1 MSKFKSLI
9 TGLALGAMA
18 TPALAVDYTAMRKDE
33 RVHRE
38 LLGASI
44 AYLIDEN
51 CDQLSLRKFRL
62 FNKAMALQSHA
73 RSLGYSL
80 SEVTAYVDSKS
91 EQDRFRAIA
100 EPMLKKMG
108 ARKGDEESYCAVGRA
123 EMEKGTFAGKLLT
136 D

>member
-1 MSKFKSLI
+1 MTHFKSVLA
-9 TGLALGAMA
+9 GLALVGAA
-18 TPALAVDYTAMRKDE
+18 TPALAVDYTAMREDT
-33 RVHRE
+33 RVHSE

-51 CDQLSLRKFRL
+51 CPELSLRKFRL
-62 FNKAMALQSHA
+62 FNKAMALQSYA
-73 RSLGYSL
+73 RSLGYSFR
-80 SEVTAYVDSKS
+80 EITAYVDSKA

-100 EPMLKKMG
+100 EPMLEKQG
-108 ARKGDEESYCAVGRA
+108 VRKGDPESYCAVGRA